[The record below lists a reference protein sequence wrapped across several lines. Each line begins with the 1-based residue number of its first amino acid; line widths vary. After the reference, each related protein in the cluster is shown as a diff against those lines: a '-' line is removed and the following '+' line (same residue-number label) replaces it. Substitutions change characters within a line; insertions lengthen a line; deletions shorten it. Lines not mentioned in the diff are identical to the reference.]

1 MNNRLRR
8 FLCLASVLMAM
19 TGLFCSCESR
29 DNEDKDSLTEYGFTG
44 CSLIAYDFFPFAGDV
59 TVELAHRKD
68 MPSWLVDKITSGD
81 DVRHWAVWEGS
92 CDGRT
97 IYLLY
102 NVYTMLFECL
112 FSILRTGGGESARW
126 RSIRADAGLIKQ
138 NRQQQQPHQRC

>member
-1 MNNRLRR
+1 MNNKLRK

-44 CSLIAYDFFPFAGDV
+44 CSLIAYDFFPFAGEV

-68 MPSWLVDKITSGD
+68 MPAWLVDKITSGD
-81 DVRHWAVWEGS
+81 DVRHWAVWKGS

-102 NVYTMLFECL
+102 NVYMSSLYD
-112 FSILRTGGGESARW
+112 GYG
-126 RSIRADAGLIKQ
+126 ADGSQFVFASEEEKSRYLSSETNHWK
-138 NRQQQQPHQRC
+138 RLY

>member
-29 DNEDKDSLTEYGFTG
+29 DNEDNDSLTEYGFTG
-44 CSLIAYDFFPFAGDV
+44 SSLIAYDFFPFAGEV

-68 MPSWLVDKITSGD
+68 MPAWLVDKITSGD
-81 DVRHWAVWEGS
+81 DVRHWAVWKGS

-102 NVYTMLFECL
+102 NVYMSSLYDGYE
-112 FSILRTGGGESARW
+112 
-126 RSIRADAGLIKQ
+126 ADGSQFVFASEEEKSQYLSSGTNHWKRLY
-138 NRQQQQPHQRC
+138 